1 MLPEN
6 DEGEV
11 LTTDAAILDSIGEG
25 DEPTT
30 TDGATEETTVPTTDP
45 TGSPPAASSDK
56 GTDQGAGD
64 KPAKSASGPQDIVG
78 RDGQVLAAGGRERRF
93 YETAQREK
101 LRADQATTQVTTLT
115 TQLDAVNK
123 AGNVGTQY
131 NLSPE
136 EVSTGAQLI
145 AAYKDNPV
153 ETIKYMLTQAQ
164 SSGHNV
170 DTIVSGGTDM
180 SAVKSMLD
188 NALAPLLGD
197 RQAEKDTQ
205 EVNTRALEI
214 YNTFSAQ
221 YPDAVPHENS
231 LARLLKADPNLSPE
245 AAYFKLQNHYLQKG
259 WDWTKS
265 VEQLQQEAIANG
277 STENTRTQP
286 PDGGINSNN
295 VVDADR
301 VADVNTSTDDIIRE
315 AIREAGIT

>member
-1 MLPEN
+1 MADDDTN
-6 DEGEV
+6 EV
-11 LTTDAAILDSIGEG
+11 LTTDAEILTSIGEG
-25 DEPTT
+25 DEQATTDVDDTEDTGTT
-30 TDGATEETTVPTTDP
+30 TDTGEEASTTSSEQDTAGGTDP
-45 TGSPPAASSDK
+45 
-56 GTDQGAGD
+56 
-64 KPAKSASGPQDIVG
+64 KPAGKTGGPQDIVG
-78 RDGQVLAAGGRERRF
+78 RDGQVIAAGGKERRF

-115 TQLDAVNK
+115 AQLDAVNK

-164 SSGHNV
+164 SNGHNV

-214 YNTFSAQ
+214 YNTFSTQ
-221 YPDAVPHENS
+221 YPDAAPHENS
-231 LARLLKADPNLSPE
+231 LARLLKTDPNLSPE
-245 AAYFKLQNHYLQKG
+245 AAYFKLQNYYLQKG

-265 VEQLQQEAIANG
+265 VEQLQQEATANS

-286 PDGGINSNN
+286 PEGGVNTSNT
-295 VVDADR
+295 VDAAR

-315 AIREAGIT
+315 AIREAGVT